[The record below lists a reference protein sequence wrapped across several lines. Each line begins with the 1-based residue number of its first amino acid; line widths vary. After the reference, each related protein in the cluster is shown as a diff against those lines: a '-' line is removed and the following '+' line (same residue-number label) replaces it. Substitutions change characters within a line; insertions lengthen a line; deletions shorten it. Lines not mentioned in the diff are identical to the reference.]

1 MPLRLFFKF
10 PANAFILSLNKVLFF
25 TPPALYFILLLAIPL
40 VAPVFLFSPSLKKHI
55 HMCFDRLGGLGWR
68 PFSSSMNGLHRAS
81 ERYVLWDLS
90 TVTHL
95 PTVTCV
101 WRFVDNYERHVNRK
115 RVVRPIIYFFKSI
128 FFYQLN
134 FPLKVNEWLYNDYT
148 I

>member
-10 PANAFILSLNKVLFF
+10 PAIAFILSLNKVLFF

-55 HMCFDRLGGLGWR
+55 HMRFDRLGGLGWR
-68 PFSSSMNGLHRAS
+68 PFSSSMNGHHRAS

-95 PTVTCV
+95 RTVTCV

-115 RVVRPIIYFFKSI
+115 RVVQPIIYFFKSI